1 MVLRSPFYV
10 VFGKVQAALYL
21 WPWDVYLR
29 KNICGVLIDIDMV
42 EK

>member
-10 VFGKVQAALYL
+10 VFGKVQAVLYL
-21 WPWDVYLR
+21 CPGAVYLR

>member
-10 VFGKVQAALYL
+10 MFGKVQAVLYL
-21 WPWDVYLR
+21 WPWAVYLR
-29 KNICGVLIDIDMV
+29 KNICGVLIDINMA